1 MIFSLSL
8 SPPLWNIHTVIFSL
22 SLSLPLW
29 DCHAVSCAGTQSDAE
44 KGDNALDRREC
55 ECMGQCFNL
64 QTEECDLTRAN
75 RRSEHKEMVPVS
87 RPEGQVSFCIFFF
100 CTLPT
105 NSSTDI
111 RISHE
116 EHMSHVRNR
125 KEGRLMT
132 EPHQLDPSEQNGSL
146 FNHNTFRSAHTQTL
160 LHTQT
165 LGLKKQQIIS
175 CQQIWLQK
183 YSGTTNAKLLRRE
196 QFCLN
201 RLPNSRCSFLL

>member
-1 MIFSLSL
+1 M
-8 SPPLWNIHTVIFSL
+8 
-22 SLSLPLW
+22 
-29 DCHAVSCAGTQSDAE
+29 Q
-44 KGDNALDRREC
+44 RRVT
-55 ECMGQCFNL
+55 MHW
-64 QTEECDLTRAN
+64 TEENVSAWGSASTCRLRSVTSPELTEDQNTKKWCQLADQKGRYLFA
-75 RRSEHKEMVPVS
+75 
-87 RPEGQVSFCIFFF
+87 FFF

-125 KEGRLMT
+125 KESRLMT

-183 YSGTTNAKLLRRE
+183 YSGTTNAKLFRRE